1 MKIQRA
7 KCLQLETKR
16 KLVLAMLVLI
26 SYLWLFAIGG
36 VLHQYESWSY
46 TNKHARNNFGFIF
59 KILIILSWSSSWLS
73 IVVHWSLNSL
83 RFYYD
88 NDIKVLDWPPY
99 SPNLNPIENICANMK
114 NKLGD
119 KKYTKGQLISKIL
132 EIWNNISDD
141 SVKKYCGSIYDR
153 IEEWIENKG
162 GLTSY

>member
-1 MKIQRA
+1 MSI
-7 KCLQLETKR
+7 E
-16 KLVLAMLVLI
+16 
-26 SYLWLFAIGG
+26 
-36 VLHQYESWSY
+36 
-46 TNKHARNNFGFIF
+46 IF
-59 KILIILSWSSSWLS
+59 EENLNSDKYVQILSSKIEEMKMINNSNS
-73 IVVHWSLNSL
+73 ILLQVDNWRVHWSLDSL

-99 SPNLNPIENICANMK
+99 SPDLNPIENIWAYMK

-119 KKYTKGQLISKIL
+119 KKYIKGQLISKIH

-162 GLTSY
+162 GLTSF